1 MIPIIPSDLQLHTR
15 SHRYLSEA
23 GLNRKDDL
31 SLPFSRRNA
40 ALYLSRGLACRRRRA
55 CENAT
60 RSRTRSYRPVSFT
73 REREKSQDRERERE
87 RMGRDDLFSRLVKLH
102 RWKSDRKD
110 AAINFSFDLT
120 EASRGARFARFSSR

>member
-1 MIPIIPSDLQLHTR
+1 M
-15 SHRYLSEA
+15 
-23 GLNRKDDL
+23 RK
-31 SLPFSRRNA
+31 RNA
-40 ALYLSRGLACRRRRA
+40 L
-55 CENAT
+55 ENAL
-60 RSRTRSYRPVSFT
+60 VST
-73 REREKSQDRERERE
+73 GVVYQREKSHKIERERE